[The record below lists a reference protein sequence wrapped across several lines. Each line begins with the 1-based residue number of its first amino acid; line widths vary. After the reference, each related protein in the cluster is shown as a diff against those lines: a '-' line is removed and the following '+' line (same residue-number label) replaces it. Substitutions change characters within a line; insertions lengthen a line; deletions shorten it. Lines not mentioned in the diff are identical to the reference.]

1 MSTFLSFVSPWEF
14 LLRYTVVIGMVI
26 AIIGVAMCLMA
37 KRITMAKRNTDVVDK
52 RDKLYSGIIFIGVSL
67 ILLAMI
73 IIALP
78 IEATLYVG
86 G

>member
-1 MSTFLSFVSPWEF
+1 MSTLLSFVSPWEF
-14 LLRYTVVIGMVI
+14 LLRYTV
-26 AIIGVAMCLMA
+26 IIGVVIATIGVAICLMA
-37 KRITMAKRNTDVVDK
+37 KRITMAKRNTDVVSS
-52 RDKLYSGIIFIGVSL
+52 RDKLYSGLVFIGVAL

-78 IEATLYVG
+78 IEATLYG